1 MLDKTTRGSGAEVFV
16 FAAIY
21 TPEKGQKQRDGASP
35 FFLELVKNIYI
46 CIHTYICM
54 YIYIYLIW
62 ENLSIDIYVAWPQ
75 LYESSM
81 GSRSSSTG

>member
-35 FFLELVKNIYI
+35 FFFLELVKNIY
-46 CIHTYICM
+46 M
-54 YIYIYLIW
+54 YTYIYL
-62 ENLSIDIYVAWPQ
+62 YVYIHIFD
-75 LYESSM
+75 LGEFVN
-81 GSRSSSTG
+81 